1 MRPENNFLYT
11 TILTRKEKVGGE
23 GGYTLDSPNDL
34 KSNFVLKSQQ
44 QAGFQKRIHQKK
56 IITLPNLKGL

>member
-34 KSNFVLKSQQ
+34 KSNFVLNLSNKLDFKRESIKKKLLH
-44 QAGFQKRIHQKK
+44 FQ
-56 IITLPNLKGL
+56 T